1 MVETPKSRKMDRAS
15 TRYDIH
21 CPVTVQVPG
30 RLNGTTQVDGE
41 LWEISE
47 DGARIFLDKPLRRGT
62 EILLFA
68 HFRHPHKG
76 VSTIRFQGV
85 VESLN
90 EQPRFEMAVRFNGS
104 AKFVPGKFPKPPEDS
119 PEGQKSPGS

>member
-1 MVETPKSRKMDRAS
+1 MTETSKSRKADRSS

-30 RLNGTTQVDGE
+30 KLNGTAQVEGE

-47 DGARIFLDKPLRRGT
+47 DGARVFLDKPLRQGT

-68 HFRHPHKG
+68 HFRHPRKG

-85 VESLN
+85 VESLQ
-90 EQPRFEMAVRFNGS
+90 EQPRFEMAVRFSGS
-104 AKFVPGKFPKPPEDS
+104 AKFVPHGFPKPPEDS
-119 PEGQKSPGS
+119 PEGRKSSGS